1 MKKFIFLFMS
11 ILLCC
16 VTACEE
22 EEYDS
27 IEHYKYVVY
36 LLSENDYNV
45 YSESYA
51 FNEGEAVTGYF
62 SVGCGGSLSN
72 PESFSVEL
80 EPDTLLFDAYNK
92 SNFDID
98 RSKYAHLLKES
109 RYQISAGVVTF
120 PAHHEDQYVKVSVI
134 VTPDGLSPDSTYF
147 IPIAIKSTSKYEINK
162 EKSSILFRVALENY
176 YAEQLTDT
184 YYQMRGNTLNSSGVA
199 TGSISGTKLVRPL
212 SKKSVRLY
220 AGSQAQTTKSTVDE
234 IARYSIVLTVDEN
247 DHVQITPYGTIETEQ
262 LDGGADWNIYK
273 EAPASAGDT
282 KVKKHFYLH
291 YRFRTLQTPANESA
305 PAVWSQ
311 WITVK
316 ETLTKLED

>member
-1 MKKFIFLFMS
+1 MKKFIFLFFA
-11 ILLCC
+11 ITLCC
-16 VTACEE
+16 ATACKEE
-22 EEYDS
+22 NYDTM
-27 IEHYKYVVY
+27 EHYKYIVY

-72 PESFSVEL
+72 PESFTVEL
-80 EPDTLLFDAYNK
+80 EPDTVLFDAYNK

-98 RSKYAHLLKES
+98 RTKYAHLLNAD
-109 RYQISAGVVTF
+109 RYQLASNTVTF
-120 PAHHEDQYVKVSVI
+120 PAQSEDQYVKVSVT
-134 VTPDGLSPDSTYF
+134 VKPDGLSPDSTYF

-162 EKSSILFRVALENY
+162 EKSSILFRVALEND

-184 YYQMRGNTLNSSGVA
+184 YYQMRGSTLNSSGVA

-212 SKKSVRLY
+212 SKKSIRLY

-234 IARYSIVLTVDEN
+234 IAKYSVVLTVNEN
-247 DHVQITPYGTIETEQ
+247 NQIQITPYGTIQTEQ
-262 LDGGADWNIYK
+262 LDGGPDWNIYK
-273 EAPASAGDT
+273 EAPASVGDT
-282 KVKKHFYLH
+282 KVRKHFYLH
-291 YRFRTLQTPANESA
+291 YRFRTLQTPASENT

-311 WITVK
+311 WTTVK